1 MSPQFTFFKRC
12 PGRARTRIVGSTWA
26 GVLATSLA
34 LTACSTPGTSNGSPA
49 AAGSSGSCSTA
60 GQSPGV
66 TSSTI
71 TLGATMPLTGS
82 AAQGGQ
88 GTLAGQNAYFSY
100 INSHGG
106 VKGRKIKFIG
116 LDDQYLPSVA
126 VQQMK
131 LLVQE
136 DHIFAIDGG
145 EGTPNFLANVPFL
158 KQTNIPA
165 IAPYSPSSE
174 LGTMST
180 PNIYMIAPNYVQE
193 FNALTSYIYDHFH
206 ATSYSLVGVTG
217 NVDQNALQGMQQAL
231 QGKGASV
238 HNIPEVPGTSNMAP
252 LAAQLQR
259 YNAQWVFLILTN
271 GDTGNLLEAMKRI
284 GYNPRLASWSGMTEQ
299 SYINS
304 FGAVSQ
310 GLIAVEEELPATST
324 APGVQTMVS
333 QYKAITGSS
342 PNSFNELGWVQAE
355 IAVKAL
361 KSAKALTWSCLEQ
374 ALNGIRNLDTGV
386 LPPVSFGP
394 TDRQGSTA
402 IALAQIEGSKLAQLS
417 GFTSSVASGS

>member
-1 MSPQFTFFKRC
+1 MSPQFTFLKRC
-12 PGRARTRIVGSTWA
+12 PGRAKARAAGSLGA
-26 GVLATSLA
+26 SVLVASLT
-34 LTACSTPGTSNGSPA
+34 LTACSTPNGSSA
-49 AAGSSGSCSTA
+49 AAGSGASCSA
-60 GQSPGV
+60 NGQSPGV

-82 AAQGGQ
+82 AAQGGL

-100 INSHGG
+100 VNSHGG

-131 LLVQE
+131 LLVQN
-136 DHIFAIDGG
+136 DHVFAIDGG
-145 EGTPNFLANVPFL
+145 EGTPNFLANLPFL
-158 KQTNIPA
+158 KETGIPT

-193 FNALTSYIYDHFH
+193 FNTLTSYIYDHFH
-206 ATSYSLVGVTG
+206 AKSYSLVGVTG
-217 NVDQNALQGMQQAL
+217 NVDQNALQGMQEAL
-231 QGKGASV
+231 QGKGATV

-252 LAAQLQR
+252 LASQLQR

-271 GDTGNLLEAMKRI
+271 GDTGNLLEAMKRV
-284 GYNPRLASWSGMTEQ
+284 GYNPQLASWSGMTEQ
-299 SYINS
+299 SYIDS

-324 APGVQTMVS
+324 APGVQSMVS

-355 IAVKAL
+355 LAVKAL
-361 KSAKALTWSCLEQ
+361 QSAKYLTWSCLEQ
-374 ALNGIRNLDTGV
+374 SLNGIRSFDTGV
-386 LPPVSFGP
+386 LPSVDFGP
-394 TDRQGSTA
+394 ANRQGSTG
-402 IALAQIEGSKLAQLS
+402 IALAQIEGSKLTQLN
-417 GFTSSVASGS
+417 GFISPAASGS